1 MDLATLIGIVLSFGL
16 VAAAIMTGGSILI
29 FISVP
34 SMLIVMGGTMGAT
47 LVNYPLGVMLGVVGV
62 IKNAFFTTLES
73 PQSIIDRFMDYANR
87 ARREGILSL
96 EPVIK
101 EVDDDFLRKG
111 LQLTVDGLEPQVIQ
125 EILETEI
132 SYLEARHE
140 TGAEIMGALGAF
152 APALGMI
159 GTVIGLVQMLQTM
172 NDPSTIGPAMAV
184 ALITTFYGALLANL
198 LFLPMSGKLKNRS
211 KEEVL
216 LKEMMMEGILSIS
229 KGENPRI
236 IEEKL
241 NSYLAPKD
249 RKAGEA

>member
-1 MDLATLIGIVLSFGL
+1 MDLATIIGIILSFGL
-16 VAAAIMTGGSILI
+16 VTSAIMFGGSILVFVSI
-29 FISVP
+29 P
-34 SMLIVMGGTMGAT
+34 SALIVLGGTLGAT
-47 LVNYPLGVMLGVVGV
+47 LVNYPLNQILGVVGV
-62 IKNAFFTTLES
+62 VKNAFFSGLDAPS
-73 PQSIIDRFMDYANR
+73 VIIDRFMDYANR

-101 EVDDDFLRKG
+101 EIDDIFLRKG
-111 LQLTVDGLEPQVIQ
+111 LQLTVDGLEPQAIQ

-132 SYLEARHE
+132 SYLEERHE
-140 TGAEIMGALGAF
+140 TGADIINAFGSF

-159 GTVIGLVQMLQTM
+159 GTVLGLVQMLQTM

-198 LFLPMSGKLKNRS
+198 VFLPLAGKLKHRS

-216 LKEMMMEGILSIS
+216 IKEMVMEGVLAIS

-241 NSYLAPKD
+241 SSYLPPKN
-249 RKAGEA
+249 RKQNV

>member
-16 VAAAIMTGGSILI
+16 VAAAIMTGGSLLI

-34 SMLIVMGGTMGAT
+34 SALIVLGGTIGAT
-47 LVNYPLGVMLGVVGV
+47 LVNYPLGHVLGVIGV
-62 IKNAFFTTLES
+62 IKNAFFTGLEN
-73 PQSIIDRFMDYANR
+73 PRSIIEKFMDYANR

-101 EVDDDFLRKG
+101 EVEDDYLRKG

-125 EILETEI
+125 EIMETEI
-132 SYLEARHE
+132 SYLQERHE
-140 TGAEIMGALGAF
+140 TGAEIMGTLGAF

-198 LFLPMSGKLKNRS
+198 LFLPLSGKLRTRS
-211 KEEVL
+211 KEEIL
-216 LKEMMMEGILSIS
+216 LREMILEGILAIS

-241 NSYLAPKD
+241 NSYLPPKS
-249 RKAGEA
+249 RKAEG